1 MCGSFTSLLK
11 IRTASPARSESSQQD
26 PPPTSH
32 EAGTSSN
39 LNSALDNLDRMKEI
53 KQQSDVQFAKNQ
65 TIDISSK
72 INKNMDALDSL
83 LAKSERAEMSLQHQN
98 KQMSKFLR

>member
-1 MCGSFTSLLK
+1 MK
-11 IRTASPARSESSQQD
+11 IRTASPARAESANQGEQQPQ
-26 PPPTSH
+26 PPND
-32 EAGTSSN
+32 EATTSSGN
-39 LNSALDNLDRMKEI
+39 IDSALDNLDKMKET
-53 KQQSDVQFAKNQ
+53 QLQSDVEFAKNQ

-83 LAKSERAEMSLQHQN
+83 LAKSERAEISLQQQN